1 MNALVGSEIGT
12 ITSKEGMK
20 LWNNFK
26 NLRKSMVQIAGSY
39 SEGLGQ
45 DGKMKKWKLKLGDIN
60 KFEDSKDLQKQ
71 LSKMMKA
78 SGNKVN
84 PEDSSTLQLVY
95 ELMSKNEF
103 DEYGEDKANIHWL
116 GRTFDHA
123 PLVGALASLS
133 SLQNDVLQAR
143 EKLIALL
150 KSKVSTGEFS
160 FNQIEAFVA

>member
-1 MNALVGSEIGT
+1 
-12 ITSKEGMK
+12 
-20 LWNNFK
+20 
-26 NLRKSMVQIAGSY
+26 
-39 SEGLGQ
+39 
-45 DGKMKKWKLKLGDIN
+45 
-60 KFEDSKDLQKQ
+60 
-71 LSKMMKA
+71 MKA

-143 EKLIALL
+143 DVGVLEVHAPAQ
-150 KSKVSTGEFS
+150 GGRCN
-160 FNQIEAFVA
+160 FNGVQGRLELVHQHGHEL